1 MMQDVRMDTHSD
13 LAFLGLLCWTC
24 QRRSPEKRRPH
35 LAAGGG
41 YGVLEDDTA
50 LLKHRDTRFAHLR
63 GRSEG

>member
-1 MMQDVRMDTHSD
+1 MYEWIPIRILLFWDCCVG
-13 LAFLGLLCWTC
+13 LANVGP
-24 QRRSPEKRRPH
+24 QKRGDPTW
-35 LAAGGG
+35 LQVGV